1 MIITLPPD
9 LVPSVNSEV
18 RKVVTAGPNRIL
30 AGLPLAFTLIATVAT
45 ALLAGKPDPKGEPV
59 TGAATNGLYVGLAAV
74 TLAAVVFGVLGTGAE
89 FRHHSMPV
97 TALFSA
103 DRDRL
108 AIAKLVVTGVCAA
121 LTALAVEM
129 VALAALFGFGRG
141 KFQAGLDLFAVLGG
155 GLLAA
160 ICWSLIGAGLGL
172 LLRSSSTALLA
183 VIGWLLIVEP
193 LIWVVAHSLGIDG
206 FVTLLPGSA
215 TISTIA
221 IGSFADNPFL
231 APGPVGVVVLLLWT
245 AGLAGAGWW
254 ALRTRD
260 L

>member
-1 MIITLPPD
+1 MSITLPPD
-9 LVPSVNSEV
+9 LVPSLYTEV
-18 RKVVTAGPNRIL
+18 RKVVTLRPSRLL
-30 AGLPLAFTLIATVAT
+30 ASLPLTITLIASVAA
-45 ALLAGKPDPKGEPV
+45 ALLAGKPDPRGEPV
-59 TGAATNGLYVGLAAV
+59 TGAATNGLYLGLAAV
-74 TLAAVVFGVLGTGAE
+74 AVAAVVFGALGSGAE
-89 FRHHSMPV
+89 FRYRSMPV

-108 AIAKLVVTGVCAA
+108 ALAKLVVTGVFAA
-121 LTALAVEM
+121 LAALAVEL

-141 KFQAGLDLFAVLGG
+141 KFQVGLELFAVVGG

-172 LLRSSSTALLA
+172 LLRSPSTALLA
-183 VIGWLLIVEP
+183 VFGWLIVVEP

-221 IGSFADNPFL
+221 IGSFTDNAFL

-245 AGLAGAGWW
+245 AGIAGAGWW
-254 ALRTRD
+254 QLRTRD